1 MIKKMALR
9 FLLGRGIGRLQELLS
24 KSLRHGLTTGGGA
37 LVAGGHMA
45 QDDLTT
51 VIGGAAVALG
61 AVLSYA
67 RTYLSERLGN

>member
-9 FLLGRGIGRLQELLS
+9 FLLGRGIGRLPELLS
-24 KSLRHGLTTGGGA
+24 KSLRHGFTTGGGA
-37 LVAGGHMA
+37 LVAGDH
-45 QDDLTT
+45 T